1 MQKNVFLGL
10 GSNLGEREAFLEN
23 AIARLDEHPEI
34 NVIARSTMMQTEP
47 VGNVSQPMFL
57 NMAIEIE
64 TSLCPDKLLALCL
77 SIEIANGRERTEK
90 WGARTLDIDIL
101 FYGDVLIEKEGITIP
116 HPEAHERFFVLA
128 PLAEIAGEFHHPRLK
143 ESISA
148 ILQHI

>member
-10 GSNLGEREAFLEN
+10 GSNLGEREAYLED
-23 AIARLDEHPEI
+23 AIARLCAHPEI
-34 NVIARSTMMQTEP
+34 KVLARSAMMQTEP

-64 TSLCPDKLLALCL
+64 TSLSPENLLASCL
-77 SIEIANGRERTEK
+77 EIELANGRERIEK

-101 FYGDVLIEKEGITIP
+101 FYGDALIIKDGLTIP
-116 HPEAHERFFVLA
+116 HPEAHTRIFVLV
-128 PLAEIAGEFHHPRLK
+128 PLAEIAGKFEHPRLK

-148 ILQHI
+148 ILQRS